1 MNNVHFSTRYA
12 DVLHALNAIDPVK
25 YAQSRNFLSG
35 AVTRL
40 SPYISRGVISTRF
53 VVDSL
58 LERGYD
64 FFQMEKLVQEL
75 AWRDYWQLVWIE
87 KKDLIE
93 TDLRFPQSPVA
104 ATGIPLAL
112 YAGKTGVKSIDEGIA
127 DFISNG
133 YMHNHLRMYV
143 AALACNFAN
152 CHWKEPARW
161 MYYHLLDGDW
171 ASNALSWQWVAG
183 TNSTKKYIFNQENLN
198 KYADLTQRNTFLDV
212 PYEQLPP
219 RQIPVELHETILP
232 ELSCNLPAATSPV
245 LNPDLPLLI
254 YTSYNLD
261 PLWHDSIPANRILL
275 LEPSHFRKYP
285 VADHVIRFILGLME
299 NIPGIQVFTG
309 EFSEL
314 VTIYTGTTIRYKEHP
329 FATHFTG
336 VQEPR
341 EWLTDVKGFYPSFFA
356 FWKKASKS
364 LQNF

>member
-1 MNNVHFSTRYA
+1 MNTVHFSSRYA
-12 DVLHALNAIDPVK
+12 DVLNQLKSIDPVK
-25 YAQSRNFLSG
+25 YGQSRNYLNG

-53 VVDSL
+53 VLDTL
-58 LERGYD
+58 LDRGFD
-64 FFQMEKLVQEL
+64 FLQMEKLVQEL

-87 KKDLIE
+87 KKNLIE
-93 TDLRFPQSPVA
+93 TDLRFAQSPVVTSGIPRA
-104 ATGIPLAL
+104 ISSANTGI
-112 YAGKTGVKSIDEGIA
+112 KSIDKGIA
-127 DFISNG
+127 DFLATG

-143 AALACNFAN
+143 AAMTCNFGW

-198 KYADLTQRNTFLDV
+198 KYADSTQQNTFLDV

-219 RQIPVELHETILP
+219 RQIPVELQETILP
-232 ELSCNLPAATSPV
+232 ELPCNLPAMPPPV
-245 LNPDLPLLI
+245 LNQELPLLI

-261 PLWHDSIPANRILL
+261 PRWHDSMPANRILL
-275 LEPSHFRKYP
+275 LEPSHFTNYP
-285 VADHVIRFILGLME
+285 VSDSVLRFIRGLTE

-314 VTIYTGTTIRYKEHP
+314 TALYTRSSIRYKEHP
-329 FATHFTG
+329 FSSHFTG
-336 VQEPR
+336 IQESR
-341 EWLTDVKGFYPSFFA
+341 QWLTDVKGFYPSFFA
-356 FWKKASKS
+356 FWKKASKV
-364 LQNF
+364 LQHS